1 MATLAGISEQTVRN
15 FTRTYAE
22 LLSPAGRGEMGAR
35 AFSDEDTQVLLSV
48 ATMRRAGVPPAE
60 IIERIKRGDVYI
72 EPQQTTTTSPQA
84 TPSPQEGPQAP
95 QHLMMVLSSHEAQF
109 VQLRR
114 EIEALRTRQATGLSL
129 FLTGII
135 VGMLGFALAAALWTY
150 VMG

>member
-60 IIERIKRGDVYI
+60 IIERIRRGDVYI
-72 EPQQTTTTSPQA
+72 EPQQTTTHEPQA
-84 TPSPQEGPQAP
+84 TPS
-95 QHLMMVLSSHEAQF
+95 HTEAQH
-109 VQLRR
+109 
-114 EIEALRTRQATGLSL
+114 AP
-129 FLTGII
+129 
-135 VGMLGFALAAALWTY
+135 LAAIEVQSMLDAYVDALQREKGRVLWSHGVAFYLGMVT
-150 VMG
+150 MGVIFLLVWWLVNG